1 MCILYGPFGGH
12 YISLYRLHFLLLFGW
27 GPAHEIE
34 ACPSELQTIPYL
46 PHLPQFDLPGNMQV
60 ISHRT
65 ILYPKA
71 AAFLVVPREL
81 DLATFLFVPVPISTL
96 ALRATI
102 PLEHATRTVLH
113 LPRANFL
120 TGQKTPVTHQMKHA
134 CHSMCCHALHGHCI
148 RCVLLFWAC
157 GLLEPCMCYIGIA
170 FDAF

>member
-1 MCILYGPFGGH
+1 MCFFWPFFLGDMCILYGPFGGH

-46 PHLPQFDLPGNMQV
+46 PQLPQFDLPGNMQV

-81 DLATFLFVPVPISTL
+81 DLATFLFMPVPISTL

-120 TGQKTPVTHQMKHA
+120 TGQKTPVTHQVTHA

-148 RCVLLFWAC
+148 QCVLLRVT
-157 GLLEPCMCYIGIA
+157 
-170 FDAF
+170 